1 MKASDPHNTMQTLL
15 KEAKHASFVHFGEDS
30 PLLFFDDWLK
40 NTNYPNPIKKRI
52 AFVFTEI
59 AQNQRK
65 HSIDKQKNI
74 IWILEK
80 KSELEIFSFNPVNE
94 GQKQNITEEFTSH
107 LQQSEEAIKKE
118 NRKRIMNGEK
128 GTGFI
133 QIKLKSSAEPIISFS
148 EHKNQINFLLKT
160 SIYVHS

>member
-1 MKASDPHNTMQTLL
+1 MEASNPHNTMQTLL
-15 KEAKHASFVHFGEDS
+15 KTAKHASFVHFGEDS
-30 PLLFFDDWLK
+30 SLSLFDQWL
-40 NTNYPNPIKKRI
+40 NDTSYANPIKKRI

-74 IWILEK
+74 IWIIEK
-80 KSELEIFSFNPVNE
+80 KSEIAILSFNPISE
-94 GQKQNITEEFTSH
+94 EQKQNITEEFSKY
-107 LQQSEEAIKKE
+107 LQQPKEEIKKE
-118 NRKRIMNGEK
+118 NRHRIMSGEK

-133 QIKLKSSAEPIISFS
+133 QIKLKSSTEPIISFS

-160 SIYVHS
+160 SIYVNN